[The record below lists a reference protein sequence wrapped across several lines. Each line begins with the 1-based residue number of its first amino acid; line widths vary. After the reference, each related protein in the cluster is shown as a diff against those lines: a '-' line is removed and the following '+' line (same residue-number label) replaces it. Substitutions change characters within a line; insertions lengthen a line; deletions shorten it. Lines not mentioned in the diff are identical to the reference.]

1 MKFFQFL
8 FGIVI
13 AQLALFAFLLVNDGA
28 LSRQSLLH
36 IGLPSLIIAL
46 VIALWF
52 GTIAKV
58 QSKEALSKVE
68 ADFAA
73 EREKIKINAERA
85 KMRAHKE
92 AQKQIVKETA
102 KAHAKANFKV
112 GAAFAGLIGVGAL
125 FVMAQMV
132 TAGILLI
139 SAGAGALGGYYLRSR
154 QAKRPTLPPSIDKN
168 VIEVK
173 AIEKKSGKTEKK
185 STRKSLFAPSEK
197 V

>member
-8 FGIVI
+8 FGILI
-13 AQLALFAFLLVNDGA
+13 AQMALFALLLINGSA
-28 LSRQSLLH
+28 LSSESLLR

-68 ADFAA
+68 ADFAT

-102 KAHAKANFKV
+102 RAHAKANFKV

-139 SAGAGALGGYYLRSR
+139 STGAGALGGYYLRTR
-154 QAKRPTLPPSIDKN
+154 QEKGGKLLPRIDT
-168 VIEVK
+168 EVVEIK
-173 AIEKKSGKTEKK
+173 AIE
-185 STRKSLFAPSEK
+185 RKSRKLEK
-197 V
+197 ENV

>member
-1 MKFFQFL
+1 MKFFQFF

-13 AQLALFAFLLVNDGA
+13 AQIALYALWLINGDSSGTEALL
-28 LSRQSLLH
+28 R
-36 IGLPSLIIAL
+36 IGVPAVIIAL

-52 GTIAKV
+52 ASIARA
-58 QSKEALSKVE
+58 QSKEVE
-68 ADFAA
+68 SRVKERFAD

-92 AQKQIVKETA
+92 AEKKIIKETA

-112 GAAFAGLIGVGAL
+112 GAAFAGVIGIGAL

-139 SAGAGALGGYYLRSR
+139 STGVGAMGGYYLRSR
-154 QAKRPTLPPSIDKN
+154 KGRYNALETID
-168 VIEVK
+168 VK
-173 AIEKKSGKTEKK
+173 AIEHTPKTPKKIE
-185 STRKSLFAPSEK
+185 E
-197 V
+197 